1 MKAGM
6 TTVRVVGAS
15 GSIGRL
21 AAAQAL
27 ETGLET
33 RALARDVVTAIGVTK
48 HTAGRCSPN
57 CAPIAQASSTPPSTG
72 TTCHSATSRHL
83 SSPDSTP

>member
-21 AAAQAL
+21 AAAQA
-27 ETGLET
+27 
-33 RALARDVVTAIGVTK
+33 
-48 HTAGRCSPN
+48 
-57 CAPIAQASSTPPSTG
+57 SSTPPSTG

-83 SSPDSTP
+83 SSPNSTP